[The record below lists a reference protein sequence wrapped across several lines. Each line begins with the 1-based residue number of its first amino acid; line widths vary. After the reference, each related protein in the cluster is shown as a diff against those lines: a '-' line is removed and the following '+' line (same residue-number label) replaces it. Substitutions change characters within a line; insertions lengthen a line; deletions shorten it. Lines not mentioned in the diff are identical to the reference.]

1 MITLEID
8 GTEFILQPENAEN
21 VRALCASIKSKGR
34 GRKFKPGA
42 PELKM
47 ARQYPTRADST
58 AEYVA
63 RYESLNEKIFGTAA
77 LTRWAPL
84 NTRPTT
90 HYDPTQPIC
99 EEEVIA

>member
-34 GRKFKPGA
+34 GRKFKPGQPHLNMTRRY
-42 PELKM
+42 PE
-47 ARQYPTRADST
+47 RAEST
-58 AEYVA
+58 AEYVC
-63 RYESLNEKIFGTAA
+63 RYEMLNQKIMPSCVERF
-77 LTRWAPL
+77 APL

>member
-1 MITLEID
+1 MITLHID
-8 GTEFILQPENAEN
+8 GTEFILQPENAES

-42 PELKM
+42 PGLNM
-47 ARQYPTRADST
+47 TRQYPTRAEST
-58 AEYVA
+58 AEYVC
-63 RYESLNEKIFGTAA
+63 RYEMLNQKIMPSCVARF
-77 LTRWAPL
+77 APL

-99 EEEVIA
+99 VEEVIE